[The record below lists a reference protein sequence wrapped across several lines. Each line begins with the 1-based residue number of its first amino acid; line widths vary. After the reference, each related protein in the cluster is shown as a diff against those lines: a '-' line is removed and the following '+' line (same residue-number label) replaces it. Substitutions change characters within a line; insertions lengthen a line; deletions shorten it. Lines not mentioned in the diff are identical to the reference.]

1 MQLDGHLFG
10 PDVLPSYA
18 NAATWMYSLVIGQ
31 SDHKSPDV
39 LVSLLKECMK
49 RWKNPCAASFSKPRA
64 PSFAKTTMR
73 TTDNWL
79 KEELQRVKERQKA
92 TEECLLRCI
101 PFSFAF

>member
-39 LVSLLKECMK
+39 LVSLLKEC
-49 RWKNPCAASFSKPRA
+49 FSKPRA

-92 TEECLLRCI
+92 TEECLLRRI
-101 PFSFAF
+101 LFSFAF